1 MISKKCSFCNTIL
14 KNTFVNF
21 GKLPIANKYIKGKN
35 PIFKKY
41 NLKIKVCHKC
51 FLVQSTNKISPT
63 KIFKKYYYKSSY
75 SSTWVIHCKL
85 LAKEISADNKNLK
98 KKLLEIGS
106 NDGTLLKEMAKKKF
120 KCIGIEPATNLIK
133 KVKFNKKINIY
144 NNFFNYQLA
153 KKIISKEEELDY
165 VIGTN
170 VIAHIPNIRDLLRGL
185 QIIFSDKTI
194 GIFEFQYLLPMIQ
207 NGLYDTIYHEHFFY
221 HSLTT
226 LNKILQKFCLKI
238 FDAKRIKIHSGSLRI
253 YICKINN
260 QKKRSKR
267 FLRLIKSE
275 NNYKLNNINTYKI
288 FKKKFFL
295 HKNRL
300 SKLIKI
306 QLKKK
311 LICGYGA
318 AAKGNTLLNVIKIK
332 NKQIKFIFDKSN
344 LKNKFIFPGTDIPI
358 ININKIKYIKP
369 EYILILPWNI
379 KNEIIKNLNYV
390 KKWNGKF
397 IIPFPKI
404 QII

>member
-1 MISKKCSFCNTIL
+1 M
-14 KNTFVNF
+14 V
-21 GKLPIANKYIKGKN
+21 
-35 PIFKKY
+35 
-41 NLKIKVCHKC
+41 
-51 FLVQSTNKISPT
+51 
-63 KIFKKYYYKSSY
+63 
-75 SSTWVIHCKL
+75 
-85 LAKEISADNKNLK
+85 
-98 KKLLEIGS
+98 
-106 NDGTLLKEMAKKKF
+106 
-120 KCIGIEPATNLIK
+120 
-133 KVKFNKKINIY
+133 
-144 NNFFNYQLA
+144 
-153 KKIISKEEELDY
+153 
-165 VIGTN
+165 
-170 VIAHIPNIRDLLRGL
+170 
-185 QIIFSDKTI
+185 
-194 GIFEFQYLLPMIQ
+194 Q

-288 FKKKFFL
+288 FKKKIFL

-306 QLKKK
+306 QLKEK